1 MFTTNIILAFK
12 VLSRGSGVLSQVSF
26 LKKLKCIMQFIN
38 LNLEGI
44 CFMNHALCGCVYFSN
59 KPRYSFIIGVV
70 VWFLIHVS
78 SAWAIYF
85 FMDCVCHSTMASTYK
100 LNNYFWIEKINPA
113 YICPDVK
120 LIIYLMNWSANC
132 IVLIYQFNYVTMKR
146 HDGYKKGLK
155 IPKG

>member
-26 LKKLKCIMQFIN
+26 LKKLKCIIQFIN
-38 LNLEGI
+38 LNLEGT
-44 CFMNHALCGCVYFSN
+44 CFINHVLCGCVYFSN
-59 KPRYSFIIGVV
+59 KPRYSCIIGVV

-100 LNNYFWIEKINPA
+100 LNNYITQLILDRENKPNINMSR
-113 YICPDVK
+113 CR
-120 LIIYLMNWSANC
+120 LIMYT
-132 IVLIYQFNYVTMKR
+132 LI
-146 HDGYKKGLK
+146 
-155 IPKG
+155 

>member
-1 MFTTNIILAFK
+1 
-12 VLSRGSGVLSQVSF
+12 
-26 LKKLKCIMQFIN
+26 MQFIN

-100 LNNYFWIEKINPA
+100 LNNYITQLILDREYKPNWFYFAFIFACLCRTLVGQSWF
-113 YICPDVK
+113 ICVVV
-120 LIIYLMNWSANC
+120 
-132 IVLIYQFNYVTMKR
+132 VLFSCWPLHCLSIDSRLQITPLVSSNFSDTHHVF
-146 HDGYKKGLK
+146 L
-155 IPKG
+155 